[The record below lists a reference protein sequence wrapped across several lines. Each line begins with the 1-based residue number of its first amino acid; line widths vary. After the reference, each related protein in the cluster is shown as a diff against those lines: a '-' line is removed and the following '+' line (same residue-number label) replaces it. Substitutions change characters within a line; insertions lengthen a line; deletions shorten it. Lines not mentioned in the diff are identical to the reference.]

1 MPTYQAFAFLQDDSD
16 FDIEVL
22 RQRLV
27 KRLSAMKVVHEGR
40 NISLQVPEMVF
51 RVHLADEPFVAQESL
66 GISEHFALCP
76 LAAEIAECKR
86 RVEICSTDPDP
97 EMEYFNDYIILCE
110 TLEGFRG
117 VILFDPTSGELI
129 WAVWQPNTS
138 FLFLQVAL
146 KSAANSTRKPDN
158 W

>member
-27 KRLSAMKVVHEGR
+27 KRLSAMKVVQEGK
-40 NISLQVPEMVF
+40 NISLQVSDWEIY
-51 RVHLADEPFVAQESL
+51 VHLADEPFVAQESL
-66 GISEHFALCP
+66 EISEYFAECP

-86 RVEICSTDPDP
+86 RIEICSTTPDP
-97 EMEYFNDYIILCE
+97 EMEYFNDYVILCE

-117 VILFDPTSGELI
+117 VLLFDPTLGELI
-129 WAVWQPNTS
+129 
-138 FLFLQVAL
+138 
-146 KSAANSTRKPDN
+146 
-158 W
+158 

>member
-27 KRLSAMKVVHEGR
+27 KRFPTMKVVHEEK
-40 NISLQVPEMVF
+40 NISLQVLDWKI

-66 GISEHFALCP
+66 EISEYFAQCP

-97 EMEYFNDYIILCE
+97 EMEYFNNYIILCE
-110 TLEGFRG
+110 TLESFRG
-117 VILFDPTSGELI
+117 VILFDPTLGELI
-129 WAVWQPNTS
+129 
-138 FLFLQVAL
+138 
-146 KSAANSTRKPDN
+146 
-158 W
+158 

>member
-27 KRLSAMKVVHEGR
+27 KRLSAMKVVQEGK
-40 NISLQVPEMVF
+40 NISLQVSDWEIY
-51 RVHLADEPFVAQESL
+51 VHLADEPFVAQESL
-66 GISEHFALCP
+66 EISEYFAECP

-86 RVEICSTDPDP
+86 RIEICSTTPDP
-97 EMEYFNDYIILCE
+97 EMEYFNDYVILCE

-117 VILFDPTSGELI
+117 VLLFDPTLGELI

-138 FLFLQVAL
+138 FLFL
-146 KSAANSTRKPDN
+146 
-158 W
+158 

>member
-27 KRLSAMKVVHEGR
+27 KRLPAMKVVQEGK
-40 NISLQVPEMVF
+40 NISLQVSDWEIY
-51 RVHLADEPFVAQESL
+51 VHLADEPFVAQESL
-66 GISEHFALCP
+66 EISEYFAECP

-86 RVEICSTDPDP
+86 RIEICSTTPDP
-97 EMEYFNDYIILCE
+97 EMEYFNDYVILCE

-117 VILFDPTSGELI
+117 VLLFDPTLGELI
-129 WAVWQPNTS
+129 
-138 FLFLQVAL
+138 
-146 KSAANSTRKPDN
+146 
-158 W
+158 